1 MQKKSAESSYGDGY
15 NLIALDRSLIFPGL
29 TAKVATLLSSKFLD
43 VYLAW
48 NNEKKNVHS
57 IYTKNLDDR
66 EFSGLQYIAG
76 YVLKKLNQ
84 KIRNLTNCD
93 SFESQQAL
101 SILQATKSSDNPNAK
116 VVNALNHG
124 GLWVISNDAEKLFI
138 LFEKYFY
145 VQTADKELHKIDINM
160 IIKNLL
166 SYCYVQEFF
175 QNILS
180 SAQLK
185 IKETIAD
192 DIFYSI
198 VKLYMQVGAF
208 SFTINIVHKDR
219 IKYRKIKATKSMRKE
234 IKISSDM

>member
-1 MQKKSAESSYGDGY
+1 MLNS
-15 NLIALDRSLIFPGL
+15 SLIFPGL
-29 TAKVATLLSSKFLD
+29 TPKVATLLSSKFLD

-48 NNEKKNVHS
+48 KNEKKEVHS

-66 EFSGLQYIAG
+66 ELSGLQYIAG
-76 YVLKKLNQ
+76 YVLQKLNQ
-84 KIRNLTNCD
+84 KIRNLKNYD

-116 VVNALNHG
+116 LVNALNRG

-138 LFEKYFY
+138 LFEKYFC
-145 VQTADKELHKIDINM
+145 VQTANKDLHKIDINM

-166 SYCYVQEFF
+166 SYCYVQEFY

-185 IKETIAD
+185 VNETIAD
-192 DIFYSI
+192 DILYSI
-198 VKLYMQVGAF
+198 VKLYIQVRAF
-208 SFTINIVHKDR
+208 SYTRDIVNKDR
-219 IKYRKIKATKSMRKE
+219 IKNRKIKATKSLRKE
-234 IKISSDM
+234 IKKSSDM